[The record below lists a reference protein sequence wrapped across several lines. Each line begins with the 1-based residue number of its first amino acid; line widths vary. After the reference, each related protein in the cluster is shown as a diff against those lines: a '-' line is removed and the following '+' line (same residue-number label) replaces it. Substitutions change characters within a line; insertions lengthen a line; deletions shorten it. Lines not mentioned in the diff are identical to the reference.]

1 MLAELLRGLLVRNAF
16 YLLFI
21 LQFKCLWASGLC
33 VRARDMSSQQRERV
47 TYVWTLALRMLLS
60 CSTIFQFSSFVLLWS
75 GFKLVVASMSV
86 CAAIARLNHFARA
99 GLDRYGKFFGQRC
112 RPNASGDAS
121 VIVTCVERCCW
132 AQGSADVRER
142 VTICVTIG
150 CQGEFSWC
158 RELCS
163 AGVKQRFKNEPHF
176 WGLLSGS

>member
-1 MLAELLRGLLVRNAF
+1 MLETSSRHM
-16 YLLFI
+16 
-21 LQFKCLWASGLC
+21 FKIVMECQIGFCA
-33 VRARDMSSQQRERV
+33 
-47 TYVWTLALRMLLS
+47 LAWRMLLY
-60 CSTIFQFSSFVLLWS
+60 CSNIFQFHSFVFDFQVAGFQFNRLRECNHWGCADH

-86 CAAIARLNHFARA
+86 CVAIARLNHFARA

-112 RPNASGDAS
+112 CPNASGDAS

-158 RELCS
+158 RGLCS

-176 WGLLSGS
+176 WGRLSKS